1 MKTDHK
7 RNDHIDNQIEQST
20 GHQIEHKTEKI
31 TLRRSFIAACI
42 IIVGLILL
50 IIFMLISLTKG
61 AAGIPISTVVES
73 FTQFDLESSKHL
85 LVRDMR
91 LPRVLGAVLVGAAL
105 SVAGALMQGMT
116 RNPMADTG
124 IMGLNSGAGLAIALC
139 YAVFKDATYSQIVFA
154 SFMGAALGASL
165 VYIISNGVPGGNKP
179 MKLVLAGATVSA
191 LLSALSQG
199 FAISA
204 GASQNVTFWTLG
216 SMAGTNWNQIQFATP
231 VITLALI
238 GAISISRGVSILSMG
253 EEVALGL
260 GVKTG
265 AIKFLGTL
273 FVVLLAGTSVAVAG
287 TISFIG
293 MMIPHFSR
301 FIVGPDYRLIIPTS
315 AVLGGLLLVV
325 ADLFS
330 KTFAPPVELPVGAII
345 ALIGVPVFLY
355 FARKQKGEI

>member
-1 MKTDHK
+1 MKNKH
-7 RNDHIDNQIEQST
+7 
-20 GHQIEHKTEKI
+20 EKI
-31 TLRRSFIAACI
+31 TLRRSFMAAVI
-42 IIVGLILL
+42 ILAGLILL
-50 IIFMLISLTKG
+50 LVFMLISLTKG
-61 AAGIPISTVVES
+61 AAEIPISTVIDS
-73 FTQFDLESSKHL
+73 FLGFDKNRSEHL
-85 LVRDMR
+85 LIIDMR
-91 LPRVLGAVLVGAAL
+91 FPRIIGAVLVGCSL

-139 YAVFKDATYSQIVFA
+139 YVFFKSASYSQIVFA

-165 VYIISNGVPGGNKP
+165 VYIISNVVPGNNHP

-199 FAISA
+199 FAIGA
-204 GASQNVTFWTLG
+204 QASQNVTFWTMG
-216 SMAGTNWNQIQFATP
+216 SLAGTSWTQIKLALP
-231 VITLALI
+231 VICIALI
-238 GAISISRGVSILSMG
+238 GSVMISRGVSILSMG

-260 GVKTG
+260 GVKTRW
-265 AIKFLGTL
+265 IKFLGTF

-293 MMIPHFSR
+293 MMIPHFAR
-301 FIVGPDYRLIIPTS
+301 FLVGPDYRLIIPTS
-315 AVLGGLLLVV
+315 AVLGSLMLVV

-330 KTFAPPVELPVGAII
+330 KTFTPPAELPVGAVI
-345 ALIGVPVFLY
+345 ALLGVPVFLY

>member
-1 MKTDHK
+1 MK
-7 RNDHIDNQIEQST
+7 N
-20 GHQIEHKTEKI
+20 KTEKI
-31 TLRRSFIAACI
+31 TLRRSFMAAV
-42 IIVGLILL
+42 IIVAGLVLL
-50 IIFMLISLTKG
+50 MVFMLISLTKG
-61 AAGIPISTVVES
+61 AAEIPLSTVVES
-73 FTQFDLESSKHL
+73 FTGFDKTSSQHL
-85 LVRDMR
+85 LIIDMR
-91 LPRVLGAVLVGAAL
+91 LPRVLGAVLVGCSL

-139 YAVFKDATYSQIVFA
+139 YAFFKSASYSQIVFA

-165 VYIISNGVPGGNKP
+165 VYIISNMVPGNNHP

-204 GASQNVTFWTLG
+204 GTSQNVTFWTMG
-216 SMAGTNWNQIQFATP
+216 SLTGTNWNQIKLATP
-231 VITLALI
+231 VIVIALA
-238 GAISISRGVSILSMG
+238 GAIIISRGVSILSMG

-260 GVKTG
+260 GVKTKL
-265 AIKFLGTL
+265 IKFLGTF

-287 TISFIG
+287 TVSFIG
-293 MMIPHFSR
+293 MMIPHFAR
-301 FIVGPDYRLIIPTS
+301 FLIGPDYRLIIPTS
-315 AVLGGLLLVV
+315 AVLGGLMLVA

-330 KTFAPPVELPVGAII
+330 KTFAPPVELPVGAVI